1 MRKLRYSQYVLLS
14 VVVLFVLSCT
24 TKKIQEFRAYII
36 PEKTTVSAGDASSI
50 TLRIEIPSGAH
61 IYGNPKGPGTG
72 MATDVEIKSLKGI
85 RLLAPRFPH
94 AEKYTYPGEKEYVF
108 VHSGITDIIIPF
120 ETSKETAPGEHQAT
134 IMFKALL
141 CTESTCIPK
150 TQTLSAIISVRGRHS
165 GLSAPGTA
173 ARPGASFQD
182 KTPVDDKTTATHP
195 TVNADPETYFKGIA
209 LQPQCIEERTV
220 TGLFQAIIFGLL
232 AGIILNFMPCVL
244 PVVSLKIMSFIKH
257 AGSDRRELLKLGLLF
272 SAGILTSFA
281 VLAGLAAFLGYSWG
295 ELFQHRFFLT
305 TMAALVFALA
315 LSMFGVYT
323 LDIPSFAGK
332 AARDRDN
339 RYTDAYLKGLL
350 ATLLATP
357 CSGPFLGGTLAW
369 ALAQPA
375 HIIFIIFMSVGAGMA
390 LPYMLLSLNPGLMK
404 FVPRPGRWTE
414 IFEQVMAFLLM
425 FTVVYLISLMDTG
438 AIMRTV
444 TFISFIA
451 LALWQYGKFGSAV
464 ETKFR
469 RAASLA
475 LLLII
480 ISGGYALSFHYFF
493 EKQQTEIK
501 TKPFSEERILSNRDR
516 GVISMIQ
523 FTADWCPNCRLVE
536 SRALYTEAVNAE
548 VTKNNI
554 DFIIADITRDNP
566 AAERLL
572 SLMGSRS
579 IPALAII
586 PPGESFHRPLCIR
599 DIYSEKDV
607 LKAIDMAI
615 DAAGKTSVDN
625 GLVPRF
631 MVDLP

>member
-1 MRKLRYSQYVLLS
+1 MFLS

-36 PEKTTVSAGDASSI
+36 PQKTTVSAGDASSI

-72 MATDVEIKSLKGI
+72 MATDVETKSPEGV
-85 RLLAPRFPH
+85 RFLAPRFPR
-94 AEKYTYPGEKEYVF
+94 AEKYIYPGEKEYVF
-108 VHSGITDIIIPF
+108 VHSGKTDIIIPF
-120 ETSKETAPGEHQAT
+120 ETSKETAPGEHRAT
-134 IMFKALL
+134 ITLKALL

-150 TQTLSAIISVRGRHS
+150 SETLSAIISVTGRQDDS
-165 GLSAPGTA
+165 SAPGATFT
-173 ARPGASFQD
+173 PGASLQD
-182 KTPVDDKTTATHP
+182 KTSVNDKTTAAHIDATG
-195 TVNADPETYFKGIA
+195 APEAYFNGIA
-209 LQPQCIEERTV
+209 LQPQCIEERNV
-220 TGLFQAIIFGLL
+220 TGLLQAVMFGLL

-257 AGSDRRELLKLGLLF
+257 AGSDRKELLKLGVLF

-305 TMAALVFALA
+305 AMAALVFALA

-323 LDIPSFAGK
+323 LGMPSFAGK

-339 RYTDAYLKGLL
+339 RYGDAYLKGLL

-390 LPYMLLSLNPGLMK
+390 LPYLLLSMNPGLMK
-404 FVPRPGRWTE
+404 FIPRPGRWTE
-414 IFEQVMAFLLM
+414 LFEQGMAFLLM

-438 AIMRTV
+438 SIMRTV
-444 TFISFIA
+444 TFLSFIA
-451 LALWQYGKFGSAV
+451 LALWQYGKFGSPV
-464 ETKFR
+464 EKKIK

-475 LLLII
+475 LTLII
-480 ISGGYALSFHYFF
+480 ITGGYGLAFHYMY
-493 EKQQTEIK
+493 EKQQTKI
-501 TKPFSEERILSNRDR
+501 TATDFSEERILSNRDR
-516 GVISMIQ
+516 GIISMIQ

-536 SRALYTEAVNAE
+536 SRALYTEAVNAKI
-548 VTKNNI
+548 TRNNI

-566 AAERLL
+566 SAERLL

-579 IPALAII
+579 IPALAVI
-586 PPGESFHRPLCIR
+586 PPGENFYRPLCIR

-607 LKAIDMAI
+607 LRAIDMAI
-615 DAAGKTSVDN
+615 DAAKKPSMDH

-631 MVDLP
+631 QLDLP